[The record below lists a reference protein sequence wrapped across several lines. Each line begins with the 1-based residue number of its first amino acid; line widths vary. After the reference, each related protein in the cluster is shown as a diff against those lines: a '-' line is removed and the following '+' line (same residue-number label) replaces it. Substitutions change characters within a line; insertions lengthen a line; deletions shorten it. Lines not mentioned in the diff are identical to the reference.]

1 MSCAEKPCLR
11 ARAVGEEV
19 CGLNLENQ
27 EMSTIPVELPDHLQT
42 YVDESAEQAGFA
54 SASEFIVALVA
65 AASEKQGEIEHALIA
80 GIKSGSAELWTDDEW
95 QAIRSRVVS
104 KALSK

>member
-1 MSCAEKPCLR
+1 
-11 ARAVGEEV
+11 
-19 CGLNLENQ
+19 
-27 EMSTIPVELPDHLQT
+27 MSTIPVELPDHLQT

-54 SASEFIVALVA
+54 SASEYIVALVA
-65 AASEKQGEIEHALIA
+65 AASEKHGEKHGEIEQVLIA

-104 KALSK
+104 KAQGK

>member
-1 MSCAEKPCLR
+1 
-11 ARAVGEEV
+11 
-19 CGLNLENQ
+19 
-27 EMSTIPVELPDHLQT
+27 MSTIPVELPDHLQM

-65 AASEKQGEIEHALIA
+65 AASEKKVEVEQALMA
-80 GIKSGSAELWTDDEW
+80 GIKSGLAEPWTDDEW

-104 KALSK
+104 KAQGK